1 MLGDKENF
9 WCFTQN
15 MGTTEYKFFAIASST
30 EQKHSRYHIEGLVRG
45 EGMLSSFRFYSRLK
59 QMLLILFL
67 QIEQFLQL
75 HVYGKTSH
83 LTTPDL

>member
-9 WCFTQN
+9 WCSTQN

-30 EQKHSRYHIEGLVRG
+30 EEQLSRYHIEGLVRG

-59 QMLLILFL
+59 QMPLIFSPNRTV
-67 QIEQFLQL
+67 F
-75 HVYGKTSH
+75 
-83 LTTPDL
+83 TTARIWQKLAPHNS